1 MNLVLHVE
9 SNDGSEYIDD
19 SFDPL
24 DLLLEENARENRE
37 KTFLPPK
44 PAAVRTREEKKEKK
58 EKAKEIAE
66 SNKKAKDTK
75 NR

>member
-1 MNLVLHVE
+1 MNPVLRFE

-24 DLLLEENARENRE
+24 DLLLEENVRKIRG

-44 PAAVRTREEKKEKK
+44 PVAVRTREEKK

-66 SNKKAKDTK
+66 SNQKAKDTK
-75 NR
+75 K